1 MSGAAT
7 ANGCKMATA
16 YWLYSSMSLPS
27 PKFDTTKLKTIYP
40 SNQPEFYETA
50 ENALFD
56 GDGTFT
62 YQDQLWQ
69 VCDGK
74 PGEYLDVWPALA

>member
-1 MSGAAT
+1 
-7 ANGCKMATA
+7 MA
-16 YWLYSSMSLPS
+16 SSRSS

-40 SNQPEFYETA
+40 NNHPEFYETA
-50 ENALFD
+50 ENALFY